1 MLVIYH
7 HVKRLEEIYESGDNG
22 IRSREKRHEVACLS

>member
-7 HVKRLEEIYESGDNG
+7 YVKRLEEICESGDNG